1 MNRDERFKACAIILA
16 QAAGVVLVFLLLAAL
31 L

>member
-1 MNRDERFKACAIILA
+1 MNRHERLKACAIILA
-16 QAAGVVLVFLLLAAL
+16 QAAGVVLAFLLLSRL